1 MSVSEQMLAARRIA
15 ETLVRTEAVAFRTDP
30 LFRLTSGV
38 ESPVYVDNRQLL
50 GHVEERLEVVVAM
63 VDAVSGQ
70 GAPDAIAGTATAGV
84 PWGAWLADRLA
95 LPFLYV
101 RSQAKGWGKERAVE
115 GFAPEGS
122 RVLVIEDLAFS
133 AGSLIDA
140 AQSLREAGF
149 AVEDALTIASYEL
162 PRARARMD
170 AAGLRHRTL
179 TTIDEAL
186 AAAQRVG
193 SLDGEQVGLVEN
205 WLGQARAR

>member
-1 MSVSEQMLAARRIA
+1 MSVSEPALAARIA
-15 ETLVRTEAVAFRTDP
+15 DTLVRTEAVTFRTDP
-30 LFRLTSGV
+30 FFRLTSGV

-50 GHVEERLEVVVAM
+50 GHVEERLEVVGAM
-63 VDAVSGQ
+63 VDVVAEQ
-70 GAPDAIAGTATAGV
+70 GSPDAIAGTATAGV

-115 GFAPEGS
+115 GFAQEGS

-140 AQSLREAGF
+140 AQNLREAGF
-149 AVEDALTIASYEL
+149 VVEDALTIASYEL
-162 PRARARMD
+162 PRARTRMD
-170 AAGLRHRTL
+170 TAGLRHRTL

-186 AAAQRVG
+186 VATQRAG
-193 SLDGEQVGLVEN
+193 SLDGEQVGLVED
-205 WLGQARAR
+205 WLAQARAR